1 MNDIKKPTKPKPKKE
16 ELKVHRQGN
25 KLLFE
30 AFAYLNKNQRL
41 LAMFLLKVVVSNV
54 KFQITGQEN
63 QNAKL
68 VMSNIKIF
76 NFSKLKK
83 LHGLKVRNRSELDYV
98 LEILKTKLKVY
109 NWKTT
114 DPNWTSAPGKQS
126 TIPKFNAF
134 VYFDYFLEGSEGKQ
148 QLFIKCKFEPLITNF
163 FGELVKRNFDIADFE
178 LLKRLSAQQVNK
190 YSFNLWYLINSI
202 YRPDT
207 TNYKINIKRLNQ
219 FAIGDKKITPQ
230 GQKQLIHT
238 IKTKAKTDYNKIIK
252 EHNPKKG
259 IYLEKIER
267 MDDEYIELFLIRFM
281 DLLNNK

>member
-1 MNDIKKPTKPKPKKE
+1 M
-16 ELKVHRQGN
+16 
-25 KLLFE
+25 
-30 AFAYLNKNQRL
+30 
-41 LAMFLLKVVVSNV
+41 
-54 KFQITGQEN
+54 
-63 QNAKL
+63 
-68 VMSNIKIF
+68 
-76 NFSKLKK
+76 
-83 LHGLKVRNRSELDYV
+83 
-98 LEILKTKLKVY
+98 
-109 NWKTT
+109 
-114 DPNWTSAPGKQS
+114 
-126 TIPKFNAF
+126 
-134 VYFDYFLEGSEGKQ
+134 
-148 QLFIKCKFEPLITNF
+148 ITNF